1 MEKPLS
7 LILKDTKLEL
17 ANICNNSNLPAC
29 LLEPILK
36 ELYLEV
42 RDLKNRQ
49 EKIDEELYNS
59 SLSEEQTFKS
69 VD

>member
-1 MEKPLS
+1 MEKPIS
-7 LILKDTKLEL
+7 LILRDTKLEL

-42 RDLKNRQ
+42 RDFKNRQ

-59 SLSEEQTFKS
+59 SLSEEQTSES

>member
-1 MEKPLS
+1 MEKPIS
-7 LILKDTKLEL
+7 LILRDTKLEL
-17 ANICNNSNLPAC
+17 ANVCNNSKLPAC
-29 LLEPILK
+29 FLEPILK

-59 SLSEEQTFKS
+59 SLSEEQTSES

>member
-1 MEKPLS
+1 MEKPIS
-7 LILKDTKLEL
+7 LILRDTKLEL

-59 SLSEEQTFKS
+59 SLSEEQTSES